1 MTKIND
7 CKKQTVVVV
16 GTQWGDEGKGKITNY
31 LSEKCDIVVRYQG
44 GDNAG
49 HTVCFDN
56 NKYALH
62 AIPSGIFDKN
72 IMNVLGNGVVLN
84 PRTFINEVST
94 LQGLGFSCENLMVS
108 DRLHIIFDYHQ
119 MLDGA
124 KEASL
129 GNNKIGTT
137 KRGIGPVYVDKYDR
151 FGIRA
156 GDFVSKDFKEIYK
169 TRVEEKNEILKR
181 YGMEQIDFETSYQE
195 YQKMADYMRPFVKD
209 TINYLNDMYDEGK
222 KILFEGA
229 QGNLLDID
237 FGTYPFVTSS
247 NASSSGV
254 SSGTGIGITKIN
266 EVVGVVKAY
275 STRVGS
281 GAFPTE
287 LFGDIA
293 NYIRDTGHEYGVTT
307 KRPRRIG
314 WFDGVILRYSVRVS
328 GITGLAVMLL
338 DVLSNIDEIKVCTK
352 YKLDGEEINYVP
364 SRIEDFERCEPV
376 YTTLP
381 GWHGD
386 ITNAKTFEELP
397 ENAKNYIYF
406 LEKLLNVPVC
416 FVSVG
421 PDKVQTIIKQEIM

>member
-1 MTKIND
+1 M
-7 CKKQTVVVV
+7 KQTVVVV

-49 HTVCFDN
+49 HTVVIN
-56 NKYALH
+56 GVKYALH
-62 AIPSGIFDKN
+62 AIPSGVFDPN
-72 IMNVLGNGVVLN
+72 IVNVLGNGVVLN
-84 PRTFINEVST
+84 PRTFMKEVSE
-94 LQGLGFSCENLMVS
+94 LRMQNVSCDNIIIS

-124 KEASL
+124 KESAL
-129 GNNKIGTT
+129 GNSKIGTT

-156 GDFVSKDFKEIYK
+156 CDFVSSDFKKIY
-169 TRVEEKNEILKR
+169 REHVEAKNKLLAS
-181 YGMEQIDFETSYQE
+181 YNMELVDFETSYKE
-195 YQKMADYMRPFVKD
+195 YQEMADYMRPFVKD
-209 TINYLNDMYDEGK
+209 TINFLNDEYEKGK

-247 NASSSGV
+247 NASSAGV
-254 SSGTGIGITKIN
+254 SSGSGIGISKIE

-287 LFGDIA
+287 LHDSLGDL
-293 NYIRDTGHEYGVTT
+293 IREKGHEYGVTT
-307 KRPRRIG
+307 KRPRRVG
-314 WFDGVILRYSVRVS
+314 WFDGVILRHSIRVS
-328 GITGLAVMLL
+328 GITGLSLMLL
-338 DVLSNIDEIKVCTK
+338 DVLSDIDEIKVCTK
-352 YKLDGEEINYVP
+352 YILDGKEINYIP
-364 SRIEDFERCEPV
+364 ARIEDFERCTPV
-376 YTTLP
+376 YDTLP
-381 GWHGD
+381 GFKGD
-386 ITNAKTFEELP
+386 ITNCKIFEELP
-397 ENAKNYIYF
+397 ENAKGYINY

-416 FVSVG
+416 FISVG
-421 PDKVQTIIKQEIM
+421 PDKEQTIIKQEIF